1 MFTAVNQSPYSGY
14 DLYASIPK
22 NIFQKD
28 NLHEISINVK
38 LLGYLDDTTWFAKNF
53 EDLQQNLAIADDF
66 YALANIKINKDKTK
80 ILTNNKAMYN
90 NKTISLKFGEDIV
103 DIKVVPPN
111 DNERILGI
119 YINTNNKFKFTI
131 NKINRMLK
139 YTCSNL
145 KKKRITHDHVIY
157 IINKVLIP
165 RIEYLCQHF
174 IILPYICNNFN
185 RTIRSIY
192 KSSLL
197 LPRSIYNTIIHN
209 QIYPNILNIWD
220 HQFLSQT
227 SLLNAQANNPLTKNL
242 IEYLIL
248 YSQSRLWTND
258 IFFTTK
264 YLDSPS
270 KKLNRIENLLC
281 IMHNYK
287 LEFKFSF
294 KFNTKGGSYPLSAFL
309 IRSNQFFNFIKSL
322 KNKDIFFLDQI
333 ITVDGLFLKTWK
345 EIKQTLTNKKGR
357 TPAWYYFLKDNI
369 ILNQNNLRLT
379 FDVPVINHQ
388 NPTVSRPK
396 IIAQSS
402 QITKIKNIWIA
413 YWSSSLALYTNLEFY
428 TDGSLV
434 RDDNIPTMGHGW
446 IFSSDL
452 NANITY
458 SGASREWASSTKA
471 ELLAIITALI
481 VCPPS
486 STITIHTDSNNCINT
501 YNKLSS
507 PKLTARRFQ
516 NINNCT
522 LWNTLK
528 YIISTLQLSVSFIK
542 VKAHS
547 GDILNDTAD
556 ILAKEGSR
564 STEYIT
570 FNIQHIKNQR
580 CHLTFHDGTV
590 IDRNIRK
597 SIKRIINFQYFER
610 HLKHQ
615 NIHRIKDYAL
625 NNLIDW
631 EFSQIWFKYNSLSKP
646 TSEQY
651 SKHVSWRI
659 KSSSNNL
666 PTLDI
671 LNRNYPDL
679 LNNHE
684 TCFLCLTE
692 KESNDH
698 LWNCPRVLSLITP
711 IFLEHYNKF
720 KTLITSESESVYA
733 LYSDAITRN
742 IIFKWARTRPPNQI
756 IDIPDLHCLLMN
768 FVPISLSYPFKAAK
782 ISKNKTKKL
791 LLKFL
796 FDLHKD
802 IYETIWKARASAW
815 KEFKKTHHIMKKSF
829 NNYQRDHNRDTN
841 QNRRTRHRNN
851 NLENSNG
858 YHCPF
863 NDSRRHLENN
873 NLWIYLTS
881 SNFLHN
887 LPWISSLNEDLSQFH
902 FNIYNNIFLLNI

>member
-1 MFTAVNQSPYSGY
+1 MSSSLNFDS
-14 DLYASIPK
+14 
-22 NIFQKD
+22 NI
-28 NLHEISINVK
+28 
-38 LLGYLDDTTWFAKNF
+38 
-53 EDLQQNLAIADDF
+53 EDPIIYRLQLQQFIDLF
-66 YALANIKINKDKTK
+66 PIN
-80 ILTNNKAMYN
+80 LTN
-90 NKTISLKFGEDIV
+90 
-103 DIKVVPPN
+103 
-111 DNERILGI
+111 
-119 YINTNNKFKFTI
+119 
-131 NKINRMLK
+131 
-139 YTCSNL
+139 
-145 KKKRITHDHVIY
+145 
-157 IINKVLIP
+157 
-165 RIEYLCQHF
+165 
-174 IILPYICNNFN
+174 
-185 RTIRSIY
+185 
-192 KSSLL
+192 
-197 LPRSIYNTIIHN
+197 
-209 QIYPNILNIWD
+209 
-220 HQFLSQT
+220 
-227 SLLNAQANNPLTKNL
+227 KNL
-242 IEYLIL
+242 ILQL
-248 YSQSRLWTND
+248 VQPNSLHLS
-258 IFFTTK
+258 
-264 YLDSPS
+264 
-270 KKLNRIENLLC
+270 LL
-281 IMHNYK
+281 
-287 LEFKFSF
+287 
-294 KFNTKGGSYPLSAFL
+294 
-309 IRSNQFFNFIKSL
+309 
-322 KNKDIFFLDQI
+322 
-333 ITVDGLFLKTWK
+333 
-345 EIKQTLTNKKGR
+345 
-357 TPAWYYFLKDNI
+357 
-369 ILNQNNLRLT
+369 
-379 FDVPVINHQ
+379 
-388 NPTVSRPK
+388 K
-396 IIAQSS
+396 IV
-402 QITKIKNIWIA
+402 
-413 YWSSSLALYTNLEFY
+413 SSLASYTNLEFY

-434 RDDNIPTMGHGW
+434 RDDDIPTMGHGW

-507 PKLTARRFQ
+507 PKLTARHFQ

-542 VKAHS
+542 VKVHS
-547 GDILNDTAD
+547 GDTLNDTAD

-564 STEYIT
+564 LTEYIT

-580 CHLTFHDGTV
+580 CHLTFHDGTI

-756 IDIPDLHCLLMN
+756 IDIPDLHCLLIN

-782 ISKNKTKKL
+782 ISKNITKKI

-815 KEFKKTHHIMKKSF
+815 KEFKKTHHITKKSF
-829 NNYQRDHNRDTN
+829 NNYRRDHNRDTN

-851 NLENSNG
+851 NLENLNG
-858 YHCPF
+858 YHCSF

-887 LPWISSLNEDLSQFH
+887 LPWISFLNEDLSKFH
-902 FNIYNNIFLLNI
+902 SNIYNNIFLLNI

>member
-379 FDVPVINHQ
+379 FDVPVIIRQ
-388 NPTVSRPK
+388 NPTVSHPK
-396 IIAQSS
+396 IIVQSS
-402 QITKIKNIWIA
+402 QITRIKNIWIA
-413 YWSSSLALYTNLEFY
+413 YWCPHNNDVIYGRVVEKQHFY
-428 TDGSLV
+428 
-434 RDDNIPTMGHGW
+434 
-446 IFSSDL
+446 
-452 NANITY
+452 
-458 SGASREWASSTKA
+458 
-471 ELLAIITALI
+471 
-481 VCPPS
+481 
-486 STITIHTDSNNCINT
+486 
-501 YNKLSS
+501 
-507 PKLTARRFQ
+507 
-516 NINNCT
+516 
-522 LWNTLK
+522 
-528 YIISTLQLSVSFIK
+528 
-542 VKAHS
+542 
-547 GDILNDTAD
+547 
-556 ILAKEGSR
+556 
-564 STEYIT
+564 
-570 FNIQHIKNQR
+570 
-580 CHLTFHDGTV
+580 
-590 IDRNIRK
+590 
-597 SIKRIINFQYFER
+597 
-610 HLKHQ
+610 
-615 NIHRIKDYAL
+615 
-625 NNLIDW
+625 
-631 EFSQIWFKYNSLSKP
+631 
-646 TSEQY
+646 
-651 SKHVSWRI
+651 
-659 KSSSNNL
+659 
-666 PTLDI
+666 
-671 LNRNYPDL
+671 
-679 LNNHE
+679 NH
-684 TCFLCLTE
+684 
-692 KESNDH
+692 H
-698 LWNCPRVLSLITP
+698 
-711 IFLEHYNKF
+711 
-720 KTLITSESESVYA
+720 
-733 LYSDAITRN
+733 
-742 IIFKWARTRPPNQI
+742 
-756 IDIPDLHCLLMN
+756 
-768 FVPISLSYPFKAAK
+768 
-782 ISKNKTKKL
+782 
-791 LLKFL
+791 
-796 FDLHKD
+796 
-802 IYETIWKARASAW
+802 
-815 KEFKKTHHIMKKSF
+815 
-829 NNYQRDHNRDTN
+829 
-841 QNRRTRHRNN
+841 
-851 NLENSNG
+851 
-858 YHCPF
+858 
-863 NDSRRHLENN
+863 
-873 NLWIYLTS
+873 
-881 SNFLHN
+881 
-887 LPWISSLNEDLSQFH
+887 
-902 FNIYNNIFLLNI
+902 